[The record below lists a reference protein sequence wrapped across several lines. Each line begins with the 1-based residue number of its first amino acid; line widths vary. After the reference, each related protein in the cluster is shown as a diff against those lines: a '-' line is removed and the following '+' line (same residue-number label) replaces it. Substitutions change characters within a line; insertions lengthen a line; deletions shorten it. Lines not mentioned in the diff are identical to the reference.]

1 MKPPQSLISL
11 VLVILCGGILVLF
24 TDVEQ
29 MLVRWVNCGPSATD
43 AQKRVN
49 PAANHP
55 RDFERS
61 GHVPIRIDT

>member
-29 MLVRWVNCGPSATD
+29 LLVRWGNCGSIATET
-43 AQKRVN
+43 QKSSQICR
-49 PAANHP
+49 
-55 RDFERS
+55 
-61 GHVPIRIDT
+61 

>member
-29 MLVRWVNCGPSATD
+29 MLVRWVNCGPIATE
-43 AQKRVN
+43 AQKSSQICR
-49 PAANHP
+49 
-55 RDFERS
+55 
-61 GHVPIRIDT
+61 

>member
-11 VLVILCGGILVLF
+11 VLVILCGGIMVLF
-24 TDVEQ
+24 TDVELL
-29 MLVRWVNCGPSATD
+29 LVRWVNCGPIATEVRKTVRSAAD
-43 AQKRVN
+43 Q
-49 PAANHP
+49 P